1 MSINFLAWDHR
12 DVAGIAVQSGT
23 DRFEYLFTEEDILE
37 LAATARDGK
46 DIAFQAVVLPEED
59 QVALLTSGQA
69 CDLFLLDKSS
79 KVLAGPVM
87 VELLDLREWRRSQAA
102 AEED

>member
-1 MSINFLAWDHR
+1 
-12 DVAGIAVQSGT
+12 
-23 DRFEYLFTEEDILE
+23 
-37 LAATARDGK
+37 
-46 DIAFQAVVLPEED
+46 VVLPEED

>member
-1 MSINFLAWDHR
+1 LSINFLAWDHR

-46 DIAFQAVVLPEED
+46 DIAF
-59 QVALLTSGQA
+59 
-69 CDLFLLDKSS
+69 
-79 KVLAGPVM
+79 
-87 VELLDLREWRRSQAA
+87 
-102 AEED
+102 